1 MVQNAVAEK
10 EGLEVTDEIYQ
21 EKAETYMAYYGFETV
36 EDLETA
42 YTKETVMA
50 QVTSD
55 MAVDFLVENAVA
67 EEN

>member
-1 MVQNAVAEK
+1 MNYDCKVLANLLFPNVK
-10 EGLEVTDEIYQ
+10 
-21 EKAETYMAYYGFETV
+21 ETV

-50 QVTSD
+50 QVISD